1 MFSAAKPSVIGRR
14 SRVQVMSARQTYFD
28 QETRTR
34 FIDYSMEV
42 EGLRTPDEVLNRL
55 DEITSEKNP
64 IRVHGANRFSVK
76 VGDWRRIELGK
87 NVFVH
92 RDVPRGW
99 LEEWAAFVASG
110 HPIGLM
116 TARTCLAPFTWTE
129 LSRMLDPVGIDR
141 WPFEL
146 ALKHGMRDGYVC
158 PVGGRWVVAYWSPG
172 VLGNDF
178 TQQARG
184 LLYMAA
190 SAAAV
195 RLERLVGHDVKTRW
209 FKRGPDPKGAV
220 GIATGFDWS
229 DVAGDRK
236 GARPGRRN
244 GPQPFQEGTSK
255 ARDPQSHA
263 HSRRSHARPFDY
275 LRPPLRLD
283 RKSGGIA
290 AEDCQPCFGVR
301 STSCV
306 LPRGAGVVVGGGRSN
321 LTHLRH
327 RPTAQ

>member
-1 MFSAAKPSVIGRR
+1 MLAKH
-14 SRVQVMSARQTYFD
+14 TYFD
-28 QETRTR
+28 QETRAK

-42 EGLRTPDEVLNRL
+42 EGLKTPDEVLNRL
-55 DEITSEKNP
+55 DDITSEKNP

-87 NVFVH
+87 NVFIH

-129 LSRMLDPVGIDR
+129 LSRMLDPIGIDR

-146 ALKHGMRDGYVC
+146 ALKYGMRDGYVC
-158 PVGGRWVVAYWSPG
+158 PVGGRWVVGFWSPG
-172 VLGNDF
+172 VLGNSF

-195 RLERLVGHDVKTRW
+195 RLERLVGNDVKRVGSNAGLTPREQ
-209 FKRGPDPKGAV
+209 AV
-220 GIATGFDWS
+220 LRQASIGLTL
-229 DVAGDRK
+229 
-236 GARPGRRN
+236 
-244 GPQPFQEGTSK
+244 QETAK
-255 ARDPQSHA
+255 ALGLGEETV
-263 HSRRSHARPFDY
+263 RSHFKKAQAKLGTRN
-275 LRPPLRLD
+275 RTHTV
-283 RKSGGIA
+283 
-290 AEDCQPCFGVR
+290 AEAMRD
-301 STSCV
+301 
-306 LPRGAGVVVGGGRSN
+306 LMII
-321 LTHLRH
+321 
-327 RPTAQ
+327 